1 MNDIAEKSTDS
12 RLIAA
17 DKVEG
22 TAVYDRQGEKLG
34 TVKDIFIDKMS
45 GKVEFASMAFG
56 GLLGIGE
63 RYHPVPWSALD
74 YDTHKDGFV
83 VDMDKAVLEGS
94 PSYDDARLASPQDE
108 WGGEVN
114 DYYSE
119 RMPSGGYGAREIL

>member
-1 MNDIAEKSTDS
+1 MNDMPEKSTDS
-12 RLIAA
+12 RLICA

-56 GLLGIGE
+56 GVLGMGE
-63 RYHPVPWSALD
+63 KYHPVPWSVLD

-83 VDMDKAVLEGS
+83 VDLDKKFLEAS
-94 PSYDDARLASPQDE
+94 PSYEGERLSSPEGE
-108 WGGEVN
+108 WGGEVS
-114 DYYSE
+114 DYYSD
-119 RMPSGGYGAREIL
+119 RVSGAGYGAREAL